1 MKTMEPTEGT
11 IHTDQRITQVD
22 IGALEVT
29 TMAYSTF
36 STSILSHFS
45 TLSQSIAFCHEIT
58 VRAWYPGASGWGTI
72 IFEGSLED
80 LIKLIKK
87 AETQEEVNSNG
98 AGNKHRQ

>member
-11 IHTDQRITQVD
+11 IHTNQRITQVD

-29 TMAYSTF
+29 TMAYST
-36 STSILSHFS
+36 FS